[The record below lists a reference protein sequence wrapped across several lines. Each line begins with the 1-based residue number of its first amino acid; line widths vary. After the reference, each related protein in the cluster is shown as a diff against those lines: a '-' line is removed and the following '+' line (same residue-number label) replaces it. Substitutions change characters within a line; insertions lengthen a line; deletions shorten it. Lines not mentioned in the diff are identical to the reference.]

1 MMNRA
6 TVTAGER
13 TLPAGFEALEEFAAY
28 WAVAGQN
35 ERRYQRCDTTME
47 EIQRFYDAMYPR
59 ADEAMAYLEKFPLRD
74 MPGPEARLMRMVLSL
89 AQASMSVEI
98 QGSARVP
105 NAPWPDTVKILT
117 TETL

>member
-1 MMNRA
+1 MRNMA
-6 TVTAGER
+6 TVPKGER
-13 TLPAGFEALEEFAAY
+13 ALPAGFEELEEFVAY

-35 ERRYQRCDTTME
+35 ERRYQRCDTTFD
-47 EIQRFYDAMYPR
+47 EIKRFYDAMYPR
-59 ADEAMAYLEKFPLRD
+59 ADEAMAYLDKFPLRD

-89 AQASMSVEI
+89 AQASMAVEI
-98 QGSARVP
+98 QGAARVP